1 MMMYGFCTEG
11 VDSQTVVTQEP
22 SLSVSPGGTVTL
34 TCDLS
39 SGSVTTSYYPGWYQQ
54 TPGQAPR
61 ALIYS
66 TSSRY
71 SGVPSRFSGSISG
84 NKAALTITGAQPKEE
99 ANYDSRLTCTL
110 SSGNSV
116 GSYYITWYQQKA
128 GSPPRYLLDYYSHSS
143 KHQGSRVPSRFSGS
157 KDASANAGLLLISGL
172 QPKDEADY
180 YCAAGDGSKYGLEE
194 RPGDTLLSCGATGNK
209 DPVTIPTMAWSP
221 LLLTLLA
228 HCTGSWAQS
237 VLTQLSSMS
246 GSPGQTVTITCTG
259 SSSNIGG
266 GYYLSWYQQLPGTVP
281 KLLIYNA
288 NNRASRVPNR
298 FSGSKSGSLAFLTIT
313 GLQAEDE
320 ADYYCGCYDSSLSA
334 GTVLQAGRE
343 VRQKPTVP

>member
-1 MMMYGFCTEG
+1 MARTPALLVLLSFCAG
-11 VDSQTVVTQEP
+11 SLSQPVLTQPP
-22 SLSVSPGGTVTL
+22 SLSASL
-34 TCDLS
+34 
-39 SGSVTTSYYPGWYQQ
+39 
-54 TPGQAPR
+54 
-61 ALIYS
+61 
-66 TSSRY
+66 
-71 SGVPSRFSGSISG
+71 
-84 NKAALTITGAQPKEE
+84 GAS
-99 ANYDSRLTCTL
+99 ARLTCTL

-116 GSYYITWYQQKA
+116 GSYAISWYQQTA

-143 KHQGSRVPSRFSGS
+143 KH
-157 KDASANAGLLLISGL
+157 
-172 QPKDEADY
+172 
-180 YCAAGDGSKYGLEE
+180 
-194 RPGDTLLSCGATGNK
+194 
-209 DPVTIPTMAWSP
+209 
-221 LLLTLLA
+221 
-228 HCTGSWAQS
+228 GSWAQS

-288 NNRASRVPNR
+288 HNRASGVPNR
-298 FSGSKSGSLAFLTIT
+298 FSGSKSGSSASLTIT